1 MILLFILLPLGISCL
16 NVIESP
22 VKCASNNTACDNQP
36 ADCSFLYDGHNHTHL
51 IFTKPGV
58 NITFSASG
66 SNCEVRALAVGG
78 GGSGYGISNTGF
90 GGGSGYIKYY
100 TQPIP
105 GPAKISVMVGD
116 HGEASTIYMETG
128 DIVRAEHGQDAH
140 HDGGLSGGDG
150 YSGGGGYGDC
160 RGGSDGS
167 DGECSMDGAGSGTGE
182 DVTSYKLDNY
192 VVSPGAGG
200 HYDNC
205 GGGGGGVLVDG
216 AGPGVEGAMQSNG
229 QGYGGGGTVHK
240 NTDYHGHSGVII
252 LEIFG
257 ATNKL

>member
-1 MILLFILLPLGISCL
+1 
-16 NVIESP
+16 
-22 VKCASNNTACDNQP
+22 
-36 ADCSFLYDGHNHTHL
+36 
-51 IFTKPGV
+51 
-58 NITFSASG
+58 
-66 SNCEVRALAVGG
+66 
-78 GGSGYGISNTGF
+78 
-90 GGGSGYIKYY
+90 
-100 TQPIP
+100 
-105 GPAKISVMVGD
+105 MVGD

-128 DIVRAEHGQDAH
+128 DIVRAEHGR
-140 HDGGLSGGDG
+140 DGYYHFGSFYGGDG
-150 YSGGGGYGDC
+150 YSGGGGWDNC
-160 RGGSDGS
+160 NGGSAGG
-167 DGECSMDGAGSGTGE
+167 DGECRFDAGSGTGE

-192 VVSPGAGG
+192 VVTPGAGG
-200 HYDNC
+200 EYYHAYGSYSC